1 MLLLAIHRGNVDI
14 LQQSTRLN
22 TYSDTDHTRHCVPR
36 PFMLN
41 GYTIP
46 FYHSQT
52 QQTLSYGVHYIRK
65 PEILRLQHLYSPY

>member
-1 MLLLAIHRGNVDI
+1 MFHMTMICCFYAILVVA
-14 LQQSTRLN
+14 TR
-22 TYSDTDHTRHCVPR
+22 S
-36 PFMLN
+36 FMFN
-41 GYTIP
+41 GYTIS